1 MKSVPSLRR
10 DLFGACLI
18 LAGLFLWAA
27 ASLAAQQ
34 RSDVAALSDITG
46 AIGPATVKQIGEAL
60 EKAETERANVLI
72 LRINTPGGLVDST
85 RDIISLITSADIPV
99 IGYVAPA
106 GAHAASAGTY
116 IMYAT
121 SLAAMAPGTNLGA
134 ATPVQMGG
142 GGLPGLSEGDEK
154 PSETNGKD
162 TGKKDGSQPAGGSAM
177 EHKIVNDAVALIRGL
192 AQLHGRNAEWAEKAV
207 REGASLAA
215 SDALK
220 LNVIELLASNVG
232 ELLEKADGRE
242 VMTGAGKVT
251 LATKGLIVQKIE
263 PGLLTKLLALISHPN
278 VAFVLMMI
286 GIYGLIFEFSN
297 PGSFGPGIIGAICL
311 VLGFYALNQLPLD
324 YAGLALIAL
333 GIGLMV
339 AEAVTPTFGA
349 LGLGGLVAFVIG
361 ATMLVDSD
369 APEFQLSWS
378 VIIGTTLATGLLLI
392 LLLGYLWRE
401 QRKHVATGREG
412 MKGTKARIVEWHGG
426 EGYVFAQSERWHAR
440 GPHDLQPG
448 DEVVITDVDGLT
460 LILGE
465 PQAERIRKGHGP
477 SPEGGPFPCNRS
489 IP

>member
-1 MKSVPSLRR
+1 
-10 DLFGACLI
+10 
-18 LAGLFLWAA
+18 
-27 ASLAAQQ
+27 
-34 RSDVAALSDITG
+34 
-46 AIGPATVKQIGEAL
+46 
-60 EKAETERANVLI
+60 
-72 LRINTPGGLVDST
+72 
-85 RDIISLITSADIPV
+85 
-99 IGYVAPA
+99 
-106 GAHAASAGTY
+106 
-116 IMYAT
+116 
-121 SLAAMAPGTNLGA
+121 MAPGTNLGA

-142 GGLPGLSEGDEK
+142 GGLPGLGEGDEK

-162 TGKKDGSQPAGGSAM
+162 TGKKDSGQPAGGSAM

-207 REGASLAA
+207 REGASLTA

-242 VMTGAGKVT
+242 VITGAGKVT

-263 PGLLTKLLALISHPN
+263 PGFLTKLLALISHPN

-333 GIGLMV
+333 GVGLMV

-378 VIIGTTLATGLLLI
+378 VIIGTTLATGLVLI
-392 LLLGYLWRE
+392 LLLGYVWRE

-412 MKGTKARIVEWHGG
+412 MKGVKARIVEWHGG

-440 GPHDLQPG
+440 GPHGLEPG
-448 DEVVITDVDGLT
+448 DEILVTDVDGLT

-465 PQAERIRKGHGP
+465 PQEQNEHARGTGVA
-477 SPEGGPFPCNRS
+477 
-489 IP
+489 

>member
-1 MKSVPSLRR
+1 MKTGPATIRR
-10 DLFGACLI
+10 LAAAALA
-18 LAGLFLWAA
+18 LAGLLLWAA
-27 ASLAAQQ
+27 APGAAEQEQ
-34 RSDVAALSDITG
+34 RSGIAALSDITG
-46 AIGPATVKQIGEAL
+46 AIGPATVKQIGEAI
-60 EKAETERANVLI
+60 ETAEAERANILI

-85 RDIISLITSADIPV
+85 RDIISLITTADIPV

-121 SLAAMAPGTNLGA
+121 GLAAMAPGSNLGA

-142 GGLPGLSEGDEK
+142 GGLPGLGEDDK
-154 PSETNGKD
+154 TPDQKD
-162 TGKKDGSQPAGGSAM
+162 ADGGNAPAGDDKAPSGGTAM

-192 AQLHGRNAEWAEKAV
+192 AELHGRNADWAEEAV
-207 REGASLAA
+207 REGASLTA
-215 SDALK
+215 SEAVQR
-220 LNVIELLASNVG
+220 NVVELLAGNVG

-242 VMTGAGKVT
+242 VVTGAGKVT
-251 LATKGLIVQKIE
+251 LETKGLIVRTIE
-263 PGLLTKLLALISHPN
+263 PGFLTKLLSLISHPN

-333 GIGLMV
+333 GVGLMV

-378 VIIGTTLATGLLLI
+378 VIAITTIATGLLLI
-392 LLLGYLWRE
+392 LLLGYVWRE
-401 QRKHVATGREG
+401 QRRHVTTGREG
-412 MKGTKARIVEWHGG
+412 MTGVKARVVEWREG
-426 EGYVFAQSERWHAR
+426 EGYVLAQSERWHAR
-440 GPHDLQPG
+440 GPRDLKPG
-448 DEVVITDVDGLT
+448 DEIAVTGLDGLT

-465 PQAERIRKGHGP
+465 PQG
-477 SPEGGPFPCNRS
+477 
-489 IP
+489 

>member
-1 MKSVPSLRR
+1 MDPGGTQGNKKVKTVPAAMRHLAAAA
-10 DLFGACLI
+10 LA
-18 LAGLFLWAA
+18 LAGLVLWAA
-27 ASLAAQQ
+27 APGAAEQREQ
-34 RSDVAALSDITG
+34 RSGIAALSDISG
-46 AIGPATVKQIGEAL
+46 AIGPATVKQIGEAI
-60 EKAETERANVLI
+60 ETAEEERANILI

-85 RDIISLITSADIPV
+85 RDIISLITTADIPV

-142 GGLPGLSEGDEK
+142 GGLPGLGENDK
-154 PSETNGKD
+154 TPDN
-162 TGKKDGSQPAGGSAM
+162 KKDADGDTVPSGGDKAPSGGSAM

-192 AQLHGRNAEWAEKAV
+192 AELHGRNADWAEEAV
-207 REGASLAA
+207 REGASLTA

-220 LNVIELLASNVG
+220 RNVIELLAGNVG
-232 ELLEKADGRE
+232 ELLDKADGRE
-242 VMTGAGKVT
+242 VVTGAGKVT
-251 LATKGLIVQKIE
+251 LETKGLIVRTIE
-263 PGLLTKLLALISHPN
+263 PGFLTKLLSLISHPN

-297 PGSFGPGIIGAICL
+297 PGSFGPGIIGSICL

-378 VIIGTTLATGLLLI
+378 VIAITTIATGLLLI
-392 LLLGYLWRE
+392 LLLGYVWRE
-401 QRKHVATGREG
+401 QRRHVTTGREG
-412 MKGTKARIVEWHGG
+412 MTGVKARIVEWREG
-426 EGYVFAQSERWHAR
+426 EGYVLAQSERWHAR
-440 GPHDLQPG
+440 GPRDLKPG
-448 DEVVITDVDGLT
+448 DEITVTGLDGLT

-465 PQAERIRKGHGP
+465 PQG
-477 SPEGGPFPCNRS
+477 
-489 IP
+489 

>member
-1 MKSVPSLRR
+1 MRYLAAAA
-10 DLFGACLI
+10 LA
-18 LAGLFLWAA
+18 LAGLVLWAA
-27 ASLAAQQ
+27 APGAAERQEQ
-34 RSDVAALSDITG
+34 RSGIAALSDITG
-46 AIGPATVKQIGEAL
+46 AIGPATVKQIGEAI
-60 EKAETERANVLI
+60 ETAEAERADILI

-85 RDIISLITSADIPV
+85 RDIISLITTADIPV

-121 SLAAMAPGTNLGA
+121 SLAAMAPGSNLGA

-142 GGLPGLSEGDEK
+142 GGLPGLGEGDKTPETK
-154 PSETNGKD
+154 DADGGKAPS
-162 TGKKDGSQPAGGSAM
+162 GGTAM

-192 AQLHGRNAEWAEKAV
+192 AELHGRNADWAEKAV
-207 REGASLAA
+207 REGASLTA
-215 SDALK
+215 SDAVK
-220 LNVIELLASNVG
+220 QNVVELLAGNVG

-242 VMTGAGKVT
+242 VVTGAGKVT
-251 LATKGLIVQKIE
+251 LETKGLIVRTIE
-263 PGLLTKLLALISHPN
+263 PSFLTKLLSLISHPN

-297 PGSFGPGIIGAICL
+297 PGSFGPGIIGSICL

-378 VIIGTTLATGLLLI
+378 VIAITTIVTGLLLI
-392 LLLGYLWRE
+392 LLLGYVWRE
-401 QRKHVATGREG
+401 QRRRVTTGREG
-412 MKGTKARIVEWHGG
+412 MTGVKARIVEWREG
-426 EGYVFAQSERWHAR
+426 EGYVLAQSERWHAR
-440 GPHDLQPG
+440 GPRDLKPG
-448 DEVVITDVDGLT
+448 DEVAVTGLDGLT
-460 LILGE
+460 LILGD
-465 PQAERIRKGHGP
+465 PQG
-477 SPEGGPFPCNRS
+477 
-489 IP
+489 